1 MPSFAIPQFTVL
13 LEPLWVSAVF
23 LLLSTG
29 PNLDGTISG
38 LLQQPQDQGKAEG
51 LAACNSQT
59 ASPFGCLN
67 NFYFKILS
75 NFLGS
80 LHFKAGADFCYPI
93 MRLNFWRKWRK
104 FGVNPLLPTQKIK
117 RFQGFAASLSTCRP
131 CRDRREQQVR
141 GVRACRPP
149 GTRWSVPLRRRKRRS
164 PERSGSPWRD
174 R

>member
-59 ASPFGCLN
+59 TSPFSCLN
-67 NFYFKILS
+67 NFLYKYLS
-75 NFLGS
+75 NFS
-80 LHFKAGADFCYPI
+80 GALQFGALFFAFFI
-93 MRLNFWRKWRK
+93 RLDSNF
-104 FGVNPLLPTQKIK
+104 
-117 RFQGFAASLSTCRP
+117 S
-131 CRDRREQQVR
+131 
-141 GVRACRPP
+141 
-149 GTRWSVPLRRRKRRS
+149 
-164 PERSGSPWRD
+164 
-174 R
+174 

>member
-38 LLQQPQDQGKAEG
+38 LLQQPQDQGKTEG

-67 NFYFKILS
+67 NFYFEILS

-80 LHFKAGADFCYPI
+80 LQNAQSMEFNLHGETATLINKNGATTI
-93 MRLNFWRKWRK
+93 FWTHDDVLYHLY
-104 FGVNPLLPTQKIK
+104 GTVSTD
-117 RFQGFAASLSTCRP
+117 GLSKVA
-131 CRDRREQQVR
+131 ENI
-141 GVRACRPP
+141 
-149 GTRWSVPLRRRKRRS
+149 
-164 PERSGSPWRD
+164 E
-174 R
+174 

>member
-67 NFYFKILS
+67 NFYCKILS
-75 NFLGS
+75 NFWGS
-80 LHFKAGADFCYPI
+80 LHLRV
-93 MRLNFWRKWRK
+93 RLF
-104 FGVNPLLPTQKIK
+104 
-117 RFQGFAASLSTCRP
+117 FARWSHR
-131 CRDRREQQVR
+131 VR
-141 GVRACRPP
+141 GSEAANKIQSVFCGGVYAAKNTLRWPRPK
-149 GTRWSVPLRRRKRRS
+149 GTGLGRPD
-164 PERSGSPWRD
+164 G
-174 R
+174 